1 MSVKELKGGT
11 AMFKN
16 MKIVMKLKLGFALV
30 LLSGLIIC
38 YFSISTI
45 NELGNVKL
53 PSVEAVYKIKYGFGR
68 IMNIQTTLLNPLISK
83 ETRDAEFKEIDGARA
98 YYQEGWKVY
107 EALPKTQTENDLW
120 KRLGPAVDDW
130 RESNNKFFSG
140 CKKLEETD
148 IFNPS
153 KLIQDIYRFY
163 VDHYHLMGKVN
174 LMILKNDAFDGG
186 EDSTSCNFGKWLQ
199 DYKTKNP
206 LIIGYLENLKD
217 PHNQMH
223 KLVGQIKNLMKN
235 NNAADASILSQDME
249 NLNTKIFAQFEKILQ
264 QGNMA
269 NEIFLENN
277 KVVIGEC
284 TEKQK
289 ASLDLLDKIVSE
301 NLASADAAKT
311 FSKRMMWTL
320 SLLTLVLVIFIGV
333 ILSRAINIPLVRCM
347 VAIQELG
354 KGILTSRVGIDSGDE
369 FGILSKTIDEF
380 ASTQQ
385 NVIKEIKNSAISLSS
400 ASEELSAVS
409 RQMAANSEEVTRQA
423 QTVASATEQV
433 STNINTMA
441 TATEEMSV
449 NANSVA
455 SASQQMSQNMNAVAS
470 SIEEMTVSIKDISKN
485 AQEAKNV
492 SENAVKMSA
501 TATTTMDKLGTG
513 AKEIGKVTDVIK
525 RIAEQTNLL
534 ALNATIEAASAG
546 EAGKGFAVV
555 ANEIKELANQS
566 AQAAGDIAGRIE
578 GMQGN
583 TGDAIKVIG
592 EVSNIIHKIGDS
604 VQTITLAV
612 EQQNKASNDIAAN
625 VEQASRGAKNIAA
638 SIAEVA
644 KGSNDMSKNSGEAA
658 KGVHEVVANISGVSA
673 ASADSSKGSQQVN
686 ISAQELAKM
695 SGVLKQLV
703 EKFNV

>member
-1 MSVKELKGGT
+1 
-11 AMFKN
+11 MFKN

-30 LLSGLIIC
+30 LLAGLAIC

-53 PSVEAVYKIKYGFGR
+53 PSVESVYKIKYGFSR
-68 IMNIQTTLLNPLISK
+68 IMNVQTNLLNPLITK
-83 ETRDAEFKEIDGARA
+83 ETRDMQFKEIETARA

-107 EALPKTQTENDLW
+107 ESLPKTQVENDLW
-120 KRLGPAVDDW
+120 KLLGPSVDVW
-130 RESNNKFFSG
+130 RETNNKFFAG

-148 IFNPS
+148 IFNPT
-153 KLIQDIYRFY
+153 KLMQDVYSFY
-163 VDHYHLMGKVN
+163 VDHYSLVGKLN
-174 LMILKNDAFDGG
+174 QLIQKNEPFEGG
-186 EDSTSCNFGKWLQ
+186 EDDTLCRFGKWLLEF
-199 DYKTKNP
+199 KTKNP
-206 LIIGYLENLKD
+206 LIIGYMENLKE
-217 PHNQMH
+217 PHSRFH
-223 KLVGQIKNLMKN
+223 KLAKQIKDQMRAGS
-235 NNAADASILSQDME
+235 AAEAAASFHALDE
-249 NLNTKIFAQFEKILQ
+249 AKAAIFLQFNKILDQ
-264 QGNMA
+264 AEIA
-269 NEIFLENN
+269 NHIFLESNQ
-277 KVVIGEC
+277 VDIVEC
-284 TEKQK
+284 IQKQK
-289 ASLDLLDKIVSE
+289 VSLDLLDKIVTE
-301 NLASADAAKT
+301 NLTSAEEAKT
-311 FSKRMMWTL
+311 FSKRMMWGLSIFTL
-320 SLLTLVLVIFIGV
+320 FLVIFIGV

-354 KGILTSRVGIDSGDE
+354 KGILTTRVGIDSGDE

-380 ASTQQ
+380 ALTQQ
-385 NVIKEIKNSAISLSS
+385 NVIKEIKHSALSLSS

-409 RQMAANSEEVTRQA
+409 RQMAANAEEVTRQA
-423 QTVASATEQV
+423 QTVASATEEV

-592 EVSNIIHKIGDS
+592 EVSTIIHKIGDS

-625 VEQASRGAKNIAA
+625 VEQASRGARNIAA

-658 KGVHEVVANISGVSA
+658 KGVHEVVSNISGVSSA
-673 ASADSSKGSQQVN
+673 AADSSKGSQQVN

-695 SGVLKQLV
+695 SGNLKQLV

>member
-1 MSVKELKGGT
+1 MSVKEIKGGN
-11 AMFKN
+11 AMLKN

-30 LLSGLIIC
+30 LLAGLIIC
-38 YFSISTI
+38 YFSITTI

-53 PSVEAVYKIKYGFGR
+53 PSVESVYKIKYGFGR
-68 IMNIQTTLLNPLISK
+68 IRNIQRTLLNPLITK
-83 ETRDAEFKEIDGARA
+83 EMREAQFKDIEGARE

-107 EALPKTQTENDLW
+107 EGLPKTQAENELW
-120 KRLGPAVDDW
+120 KQFVPASDAW
-130 RESNNKFFSG
+130 REANNKFFEG
-140 CKKLEETD
+140 CKKQDEVD

-153 KLIQDIYRFY
+153 RLMQDVYSFYIDHFSLIAKLNQ
-163 VDHYHLMGKVN
+163 L
-174 LMILKNDAFDGG
+174 ILKNEAFEGG
-186 EDSTSCNFGKWLQ
+186 EDFQECNFGKWIQ
-199 DYKTKNP
+199 TFTTKNNQ
-206 LIIGYLENLKD
+206 INNALEAIRE
-217 PHNQMH
+217 PHTRLHGM
-223 KLVGQIKNLMKN
+223 VRQIKEAVKAN
-235 NNAADASILSQDME
+235 NSAQATALFHETEELKQSIF
-249 NLNTKIFAQFEKILQ
+249 KQFEKILEQ
-264 QGNMA
+264 ARLA
-269 NEIFLENN
+269 NEIFVENN
-277 KVVIGEC
+277 KIVLGEC

-289 ASLDLLDKIVSE
+289 VALDLLDKIVAE
-301 NLASADAAKT
+301 NMAAAQRDRK
-311 FSKRMMWTL
+311 FSNNMMWFL
-320 SLLTLVLVIFIGV
+320 SILTIALVMFIGV
-333 ILSRAINIPLVRCM
+333 VLSRAINIPLTHCM

-354 KGILTSRVGIDSGDE
+354 KGVLTTRVGIDSGDE

-380 ASTQQ
+380 ALTQQ
-385 NVIKEIKNSAISLSS
+385 NVIKEIKNSAMSLSS
-400 ASEELSAVS
+400 ASEELSSVS

-455 SASQQMSQNMNAVAS
+455 SASQQMSQNMNSVAS

-583 TGDAIKVIG
+583 TGEAIKVIG

-625 VEQASRGAKNIAA
+625 VEQASRGARNIAA

-658 KGVHEVVANISGVSA
+658 KGVHEVVANISGVSS

-695 SGVLKQLV
+695 SGILKQLV
-703 EKFNV
+703 EKFKV

>member
-1 MSVKELKGGT
+1 
-11 AMFKN
+11 MFKN
-16 MKIVMKLKLGFALV
+16 MKIVMKLKLGFASV
-30 LLSGLIIC
+30 LLAGLAIC
-38 YFSISTI
+38 YFSITTI
-45 NELGNVKL
+45 NELGNVIL
-53 PSVEAVYKIKYGFGR
+53 PSVESIYKIKYGFGR
-68 IMNIQTTLLNPLISK
+68 VRNIQRTLLNPIISREMRADQMNEIGK
-83 ETRDAEFKEIDGARA
+83 ARD
-98 YYQEGWKVY
+98 YYLEGWKVY
-107 EALPKTQTENDLW
+107 ESLPKNKKGEELW
-120 KRLGPAVDDW
+120 NQLIPAVDAW
-130 RESNNKFFSG
+130 KEANNRFFEG
-140 CKKLEETD
+140 NKKLEETD
-148 IFNPS
+148 IMNPQQ
-153 KLIQDIYRFY
+153 LIQDIYQFY
-163 VDHYHLMGKVN
+163 IDHYLLIEKTRN
-174 LMILKNDAFDGG
+174 LTLNNASFDGG
-186 EDSTSCNFGKWLQ
+186 EEATQCNLGRWLLQ
-199 DYKTKNP
+199 FKTKNP
-206 LIIGYLENLKD
+206 MLISYIESLKE
-217 PHNQMH
+217 PHARLHMLI
-223 KLVGQIKNLMKN
+223 KQIKDGIKN
-235 NNAADASILSQDME
+235 SNPAATSALLAETE
-249 NLNTKIFAQFEKILQ
+249 NIKGKIFEQFEKIIEQ
-264 QGNMA
+264 A
-269 NEIFLENN
+269 NSSNQIFLDNN
-277 KVVIGEC
+277 ALVLGEC

-289 ASLDLLDKIVSE
+289 VALEILDKIVTECLSTSE
-301 NLASADAAKT
+301 KTKT
-311 FSKRMMWTL
+311 FSKRMMWVL
-320 SLLTLVLVIFIGV
+320 SIVTIFLVIFIGV
-333 ILSRAINIPLVRCM
+333 VLSRAINIPLVRCM

-354 KGILTSRVGIDSGDE
+354 KGILTARVGIDSGDE

-380 ASTQQ
+380 AMTQQ
-385 NVIKEIKNSAISLSS
+385 NVIKEIKHSAISLSS

-409 RQMAANSEEVTRQA
+409 RQMAANAEEVTRQA
-423 QTVASATEQV
+423 QTVASATEEV

-625 VEQASRGAKNIAA
+625 VEQASRGARNIAA

-658 KGVHEVVANISGVSA
+658 KGVHEVVSNISGVSSA
-673 ASADSSKGSQQVN
+673 AADSSKGSQQVN

-695 SGVLKQLV
+695 SGNLKQLV

>member
-1 MSVKELKGGT
+1 
-11 AMFKN
+11 MFKN

-30 LLSGLIIC
+30 LLAGLAIC

-53 PSVEAVYKIKYGFGR
+53 PSVESVYKIKYGFSR
-68 IMNIQTTLLNPLISK
+68 IMNVQTNLLNPLITK
-83 ETRDAEFKEIDGARA
+83 ETRDMQFKEIETARA

-107 EALPKTQTENDLW
+107 ESLPKTQVENDLW
-120 KRLGPAVDDW
+120 KLLGPSVDVW
-130 RESNNKFFSG
+130 RETNNKFFAG

-148 IFNPS
+148 IFNPT
-153 KLIQDIYRFY
+153 KLMQDVYSFY
-163 VDHYHLMGKVN
+163 VDHYSLVGKLN
-174 LMILKNDAFDGG
+174 QLIQKNEPFEGG
-186 EDSTSCNFGKWLQ
+186 EDDTLCRFGKWLLEF
-199 DYKTKNP
+199 KTKNP
-206 LIIGYLENLKD
+206 LIIGYMENLKE
-217 PHNQMH
+217 PHSRFH
-223 KLVGQIKNLMKN
+223 KLAKQIKDQMRAGS
-235 NNAADASILSQDME
+235 AAEAAASFHALDE
-249 NLNTKIFAQFEKILQ
+249 AKAAIFLQFNKILDQ
-264 QGNMA
+264 AEIA
-269 NEIFLENN
+269 NHIFLESNQ
-277 KVVIGEC
+277 VDIVEC
-284 TEKQK
+284 IQKQK
-289 ASLDLLDKIVSE
+289 VSLDLLDKIVTE
-301 NLASADAAKT
+301 NLTSAEEAKT
-311 FSKRMMWTL
+311 FSKRMMWGLSIFTL
-320 SLLTLVLVIFIGV
+320 FLVIFIGV

-347 VAIQELG
+347 AAIQELG
-354 KGILTSRVGIDSGDE
+354 KGILTTRVGIDSGDE

-380 ASTQQ
+380 ALTQQ
-385 NVIKEIKNSAISLSS
+385 NVIKEIKHSALSLSS

-409 RQMAANSEEVTRQA
+409 RQMAANAEEVTRQA
-423 QTVASATEQV
+423 QTVASATEEV

-592 EVSNIIHKIGDS
+592 EVSTIIHKIGDS

-625 VEQASRGAKNIAA
+625 VEQASRGARNIAA

-658 KGVHEVVANISGVSA
+658 KGVHEVVSNISGVSSA
-673 ASADSSKGSQQVN
+673 AADSSKGSQQVN

-695 SGVLKQLV
+695 SGNLKQLV

>member
-1 MSVKELKGGT
+1 
-11 AMFKN
+11 
-16 MKIVMKLKLGFALV
+16 MKLKLGFALV
-30 LLSGLIIC
+30 LIAGLIIC

-53 PSVEAVYKIKYGFGR
+53 PSVESVYKIKYGFGR
-68 IMNIQTTLLNPLISK
+68 IRNIQRTLLNPLISK
-83 ETRDAEFKEIDGARA
+83 ETREDQFKEINAARE
-98 YYQEGWKVY
+98 YYLEAWNVY
-107 EALPKTQTENDLW
+107 EALPKTQIGKDLW
-120 KRLGPAVDDW
+120 NQLVPAVEAW
-130 RESNNKFFSG
+130 KEANNKFFEG
-140 CKKLEETD
+140 RKKLEETD
-148 IFNPS
+148 ILNPQQ
-153 KLIQDIYRFY
+153 LIQDIYKFY
-163 VDHYHLMGKVN
+163 VDHHSLISKTTLLVT
-174 LMILKNDAFDGG
+174 KNNSFDGG
-186 EDSTSCNFGKWLQ
+186 EDSTLCNLGKWFLE
-199 DYKTKNP
+199 YKTKNP
-206 LIIGYLENLKD
+206 FLIGYIENLKE
-217 PHNQMH
+217 PHARLH
-223 KLVGQIKNLMKN
+223 KLVKQIKDLMKN
-235 NNAADASILSQDME
+235 NNSADASILLVDID
-249 NLNTKIFAQFEKILQ
+249 NLKSTIFEQFEKIIEQ
-264 QGNMA
+264 AKNA
-269 NEIFLENN
+269 NQIFVENN
-277 KVVIGEC
+277 HLVLGEC
-284 TEKQK
+284 TQKQK
-289 ASLDLLDKIVSE
+289 AALEILDKIVAE
-301 NLASADAAKT
+301 NLSTAEQAKT

-320 SLLTLVLVIFIGV
+320 SLITIFLVIFIGV
-333 ILSRAINIPLVRCM
+333 VLSRAINIPLMRCM
-347 VAIQELG
+347 IAIQELG
-354 KGILTSRVGIDSGDE
+354 KGMLTTRVGIDSGDE

-385 NVIKEIKNSAISLSS
+385 NVIKEIKNSALSLSS

-433 STNINTMA
+433 STNISTMA

-583 TGDAIKVIG
+583 TGEAIKVIG

-625 VEQASRGAKNIAA
+625 VEQASRGARNIAA

-686 ISAQELAKM
+686 VSAQELAKM
-695 SGVLKQLV
+695 SGALKQLV
-703 EKFNV
+703 EKFSV